1 MNTYYFRYE
10 TVIPMTSELILF
22 ECRAK
27 NLSFALRTFWLQ
39 SKNFLCPVKRLST
52 IYEVMSDKGKLSTR
66 LLKDNVKVYPD
77 EIRS

>member
-10 TVIPMTSELILF
+10 TVLPTIEELVLF

-39 SKNFLCPVKRLST
+39 SKDFLCPVKRLST
-52 IYEVMSDKGKLSTR
+52 IYEIMNDKGKRSTR
-66 LLKDNVKVYPD
+66 LLKDNVKVYPY
-77 EIRS
+77 ESRS